1 MNLSLIIVLTFWTC
15 LKSKAQSQAEILQQ
29 NTQNF
34 YGKQNQGMYVLGSWA
49 VANIAGGLALRSTT
63 TGTERYFHEMN
74 AGWNSI
80 NLILAAGG
88 LLAKRKEFADY
99 QTLSNKMIA
108 TEKTFLFNAA
118 LDIAYMTAGLWMLD
132 ASAYRQNDQDRL
144 RGYGQSLL
152 LQGGFLFVFDLIMH
166 QQTAK
171 QRKDLN
177 TKNTLSVM
185 PLGTG
190 LSISL
195 SLN

>member
-1 MNLSLIIVLTFWTC
+1 MILLTSWTC
-15 LKSKAQSQAEILQQ
+15 LKTNAQSKVEILQQ
-29 NTQNF
+29 KTSYF
-34 YGKQNQGMYVLGSWA
+34 YSKQDQGMYVLGSWA
-49 VANIAGGLALRSTT
+49 VANIVGGLALRSNSI
-63 TGTERYFHEMN
+63 GTERYFHEMN
-74 AGWNSI
+74 AGWNSV
-80 NLILAAGG
+80 NLILAGAG
-88 LLAKRKEFADY
+88 LLAKRKEIADY

-132 ASAYRQNDQDRL
+132 ASAYRQNDQERL

-166 QQTAK
+166 QQTEK
-171 QRKDLN
+171 QRKNLN
-177 TKNTLSVM
+177 TKNTLSAM

-190 LSISL
+190 LSITL